1 MFMAMFP
8 ELVSGH
14 LKEETRKQFE
24 KSSDVRRIIFEK
36 ITVGVNVIS
45 VEVYQNIATWLLTVP
60 DEKLKKLTIEDVTKG
75 AGEYI
80 DESGQLA

>member
-14 LKEETRKQFE
+14 LKGDTRKQLE
-24 KSSDVRRIIFEK
+24 KSSDVRRIIFER
-36 ITVGVNVIS
+36 ITIGVNVTS
-45 VEVYQNIATWLLTVP
+45 VEVYQNIVTWLLTLP
-60 DEKLKKLTIEDVTKG
+60 EKRLKEMTIEDVTKG

-80 DESGQLA
+80 DESGRLA